1 MHSGPA
7 GQKKAKPIVIE
18 SATGEEVLEADSSAI
33 EVKSLTKAFGKQLA
47 LREVDLQVK
56 GGAFLT
62 LFGPNGA
69 GKTTL
74 IKVLAT
80 LLRPTTG
87 TVRICG
93 LDLSEYSI
101 RVRREIGLVSHQP
114 LLYDDLTA
122 YENLQ
127 FWGRMYDVH
136 HLDER
141 IHNLVA
147 MVGLSSRLHDRV
159 RTFSRGMQQR
169 ISIVRALIHNPS
181 VILLDEP
188 ETGLDR
194 YASSMLK
201 EILQSLNAEG
211 RTVVMTTHNL
221 ETGLEMGN
229 EVAILAGGRVVYQE
243 SKRRLSLASLQEAYH
258 RYTGA
263 TL

>member
-1 MHSGPA
+1 MT
-7 GQKKAKPIVIE
+7 E
-18 SATGEEVLEADSSAI
+18 SDIGEEVLEADSSAI

-56 GGAFLT
+56 RGAFLT

-87 TVRICG
+87 IVRICG

-101 RVRREIGLVSHQP
+101 DIRREIGLVSHQP

-127 FWGRMYDVH
+127 FWGRMYDVQ
-136 HLDER
+136 HLAER

-243 SKRRLSLASLQEAYH
+243 PKRLLSLANLQEAYH

-263 TL
+263 TV